1 MRALFNLGLMRPV
14 AVTLGLIAA
23 YFAYQGWLS
32 AGGARKLTQDELPAA
47 NTKAHYEVVVN
58 FPPEAFHITRMQ
70 DIGRVIE
77 VRGLSVFLMDLK
89 GDDARELARNYWI
102 SDLKRWKGL

>member
-1 MRALFNLGLMRPV
+1 MRALINLGLLRPV
-14 AVTLGLIAA
+14 LATLGLIAA
-23 YFAYQGWLS
+23 YLGFQFWLI
-32 AGGARKLTQDELPAA
+32 AGGARKLTEDEMPAPNA
-47 NTKAHYEVVVN
+47 KAHYEVVVN

-77 VRGLSVFLMDLK
+77 VKGNSVFLMDLK

-102 SDLKRWKGL
+102 ADLKRWKGL